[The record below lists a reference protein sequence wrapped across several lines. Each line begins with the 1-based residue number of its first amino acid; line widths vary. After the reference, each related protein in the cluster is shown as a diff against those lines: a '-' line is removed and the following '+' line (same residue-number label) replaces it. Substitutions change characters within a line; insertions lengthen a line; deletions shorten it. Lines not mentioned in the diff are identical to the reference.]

1 MRKKKSLILE
11 SVHETAKGLYNTG
24 VIDRVTLLEFDRLCL
39 PAIEPLK
46 TFIPNTILPRLVM
59 AKDLFHN
66 TVKTAL
72 QKDGW
77 RITADPYQLRYGV
90 ADVYIDLAAEEA
102 IAAEKEG
109 RKIAVEV
116 KSFAGGSTISEF
128 HTALGQFLNYLM
140 AIEISD
146 EPERTLYLAVP
157 TDTYQ
162 MFLRLEPAKT
172 VIERYKIRLIVYNP
186 KSEEIDQWIE

>member
-1 MRKKKSLILE
+1 
-11 SVHETAKGLYNTG
+11 
-24 VIDRVTLLEFDRLCL
+24 
-39 PAIEPLK
+39 
-46 TFIPNTILPRLVM
+46 M

-66 TVKTAL
+66 TVKIAL

-77 RITADPYQLRYGV
+77 KITHDPYQLRYGV

-116 KSFAGGSTISEF
+116 KSFAGGSAISEF
-128 HTALGQFLNYLM
+128 HTALGQFLNYRIAL
-140 AIEISD
+140 EVSS
-146 EPERTLYLAVP
+146 EPERILYLAVP

-162 MFLRLEPAKT
+162 MFLRFEPAKT
-172 VIERYKIRLIVYNP
+172 VIERYELRLIIYNP
-186 KSEEIDQWIE
+186 TRQEIDRWID

>member
-1 MRKKKSLILE
+1 
-11 SVHETAKGLYNTG
+11 
-24 VIDRVTLLEFDRLCL
+24 
-39 PAIEPLK
+39 
-46 TFIPNTILPRLVM
+46 M

-66 TVKTAL
+66 TVKIAL

-77 RITADPYQLRYGV
+77 KITHDPYQLRYGV

-116 KSFAGGSTISEF
+116 KSFTGGSTISEF
-128 HTALGQFLNYLM
+128 HTALGQFLNYRV
-140 AIEISD
+140 AIEVSS
-146 EPERTLYLAVP
+146 EPKRMLYLAVP

-162 MFLRLEPAKT
+162 MFLRFEPAKT
-172 VIERYKIRLIVYNP
+172 VIERYEIRLLIYNP
-186 KSEEIDQWIE
+186 TREAIDQWID

>member
-1 MRKKKSLILE
+1 
-11 SVHETAKGLYNTG
+11 
-24 VIDRVTLLEFDRLCL
+24 
-39 PAIEPLK
+39 
-46 TFIPNTILPRLVM
+46 M
-59 AKDLFHN
+59 AKDIFHN
-66 TVKTAL
+66 TVKIAL

-77 RITADPYQLRYGV
+77 KITHDPYQLRYGV

-128 HTALGQFLNYLM
+128 HTALGQFLNYRVV
-140 AIEISD
+140 IEVSS
-146 EPERTLYLAVP
+146 EPERMLYLAVP

-162 MFLRLEPAKT
+162 MFLRFEPAKT
-172 VIERYKIRLIVYNP
+172 VIERYEIRLIIYNP
-186 KSEEIDQWIE
+186 TREAIDQWID

>member
-1 MRKKKSLILE
+1 
-11 SVHETAKGLYNTG
+11 
-24 VIDRVTLLEFDRLCL
+24 
-39 PAIEPLK
+39 
-46 TFIPNTILPRLVM
+46 M
-59 AKDLFHN
+59 AKDIFHN

-77 RITADPYQLRYGV
+77 IITHDPYILRYGV

-116 KSFAGGSTISEF
+116 KSFAGSSTISEF
-128 HTALGQFLNYLM
+128 HTALGQFLNYRIAL
-140 AIEISD
+140 EVSD
-146 EPERTLYLAVP
+146 EPERILYLAIP

-162 MFLRLEPAKT
+162 MFLRFEPAKT
-172 VIERYKIRLIVYNP
+172 VIERYEVRLIVYN
-186 KSEEIDQWIE
+186 SNREVIDQWIE

>member
-1 MRKKKSLILE
+1 
-11 SVHETAKGLYNTG
+11 
-24 VIDRVTLLEFDRLCL
+24 
-39 PAIEPLK
+39 
-46 TFIPNTILPRLVM
+46 M

-66 TVKTAL
+66 TVKIAL

-77 RITADPYQLRYGV
+77 KITHDPYQLRYGV

-128 HTALGQFLNYLM
+128 HTALGQFLNYRVAL
-140 AIEISD
+140 EVSS
-146 EPERTLYLAVP
+146 EPERVLYLAVP

-162 MFLRLEPAKT
+162 MFLRFEPAKT
-172 VIERYKIRLIVYNP
+172 VIERYEIRLIIYNP
-186 KSEEIDQWIE
+186 TREAIDKWID

>member
-1 MRKKKSLILE
+1 
-11 SVHETAKGLYNTG
+11 
-24 VIDRVTLLEFDRLCL
+24 
-39 PAIEPLK
+39 
-46 TFIPNTILPRLVM
+46 M
-59 AKDLFHN
+59 AKDIFHN
-66 TVKTAL
+66 TVKNAL

-77 RITADPYQLRYGV
+77 KITHDPYQLRYGV

-128 HTALGQFLNYLM
+128 HTALGQFLNYRV
-140 AIEISD
+140 AIEVSS
-146 EPERTLYLAVP
+146 EPERMLYLAVA

-162 MFLRLEPAKT
+162 MFLRFEPAKT
-172 VIERYKIRLIVYNP
+172 VIGRYEIRLIIYKP
-186 KSEEIDQWIE
+186 IREAIDQWID

>member
-1 MRKKKSLILE
+1 
-11 SVHETAKGLYNTG
+11 
-24 VIDRVTLLEFDRLCL
+24 
-39 PAIEPLK
+39 
-46 TFIPNTILPRLVM
+46 M

-66 TVKTAL
+66 TVKIAL

-77 RITADPYQLRYGV
+77 KITHDPYQLRYGV

-128 HTALGQFLNYLM
+128 HTALGQFLNYRI
-140 AIEISD
+140 AIEVSS
-146 EPERTLYLAVP
+146 EPERMLYLAVP

-162 MFLRLEPAKT
+162 IFLWFEPAKT
-172 VIERYKIRLIVYNP
+172 VIERYEIRLIIYNP
-186 KSEEIDQWIE
+186 IREAIDQWID

>member
-1 MRKKKSLILE
+1 
-11 SVHETAKGLYNTG
+11 
-24 VIDRVTLLEFDRLCL
+24 
-39 PAIEPLK
+39 
-46 TFIPNTILPRLVM
+46 M
-59 AKDLFHN
+59 AKNLFHN
-66 TVKTAL
+66 TVKIAL

-77 RITADPYQLRYGV
+77 KITHDPYQLRYGV

-128 HTALGQFLNYLM
+128 HTALGQFLNYRV
-140 AIEISD
+140 AIEVSS
-146 EPERTLYLAVP
+146 EPERMLYLAVP

-162 MFLRLEPAKT
+162 IFLRFEPAKT
-172 VIERYKIRLIVYNP
+172 VIERYEIRLIIYNP
-186 KSEEIDQWIE
+186 TRQAIDQWID